1 MKSLTY
7 FEQLEKII
15 YKSILE
21 NNKDALLFL
30 KEEEE
35 KEFTKLSIDD
45 LNNLLEQLFVSHQFL
60 QTEKVPTDT
69 PILNQLEKN
78 ISLKRLINIII
89 DNILSY
95 DQLEIW
101 FSSLAEHYL
110 AKEGLLENSILNDCI
125 AFRTDYIERV
135 IGRIFESRDISHNKK
150 QKIIKDLF
158 FVYSNLEED
167 KEILHNTESSNILA
181 KRFDMIDYFFNDEE
195 KKEIYV
201 GLCLENM
208 LTNVENN
215 TKNSNKNNTL
225 ANIQVESMLA
235 PLSIDALIEAKQ
247 IFDYDI
253 FNCNINIKNH
263 TYYEEAEKVFKKL
276 LVNNINK

>member
-35 KEFTKLSIDD
+35 KEFAKLSIDD

-69 PILNQLEKN
+69 LILNQLEKN

-263 TYYEEAEKVFKKL
+263 TYYEETEKVFKKL

>member
-35 KEFTKLSIDD
+35 KEFAKLSIDD

-69 PILNQLEKN
+69 LILNQLEKN

-253 FNCNINIKNH
+253 FKCNINIKNH
-263 TYYEEAEKVFKKL
+263 TYYEEAEKVFKT
-276 LVNNINK
+276 IS

>member
-30 KEEEE
+30 KTEEE
-35 KEFTKLSIDD
+35 KEFAKLSIDD
-45 LNNLLEQLFVSHQFL
+45 LNNLLEQLFISHQFL

-69 PILNQLEKN
+69 LILNQLEKN

-101 FSSLAEHYL
+101 FSSLVEHYL

-158 FVYSNLEED
+158 FVYSDLVED
-167 KEILHNTESSNILA
+167 KEILHNIESSNILA
-181 KRFDMIDYFFNDEE
+181 KRFDMIDYFFDDEE

-201 GLCLENM
+201 GLCLENI
-208 LTNVENN
+208 LINVENS
-215 TKNSNKNNTL
+215 TRNSNKNNTF

-235 PLSIDALIEAKQ
+235 PLSIDTLIEAKQ

-263 TYYEEAEKVFKKL
+263 TYYEETEKVFKKL

>member
-15 YKSILE
+15 YKSILK
-21 NNKDALLFL
+21 NNKEMLIFL
-30 KEEEE
+30 KTEE
-35 KEFTKLSIDD
+35 KKEIAKLSIND
-45 LNNLLEQLFVSHQFL
+45 LNNLLDQLFNSHQFL
-60 QTEKVPTDT
+60 QTEKIPTDT
-69 PILNQLEKN
+69 LIINQFEKN
-78 ISLKRLINIII
+78 ICLKRLINIII

-95 DQLEIW
+95 DQLEIC
-101 FSSLAEHYL
+101 FSSLEEHYL
-110 AKEGLLENSILNDCI
+110 VKEGLLENSILDDCI

-135 IGRIFESRDISHNKK
+135 IGRIFENKDIPHNKK
-150 QKIIKDLF
+150 QKIIGDLF

-181 KRFDMIDYFFNDEE
+181 KRFDMIDYFFNNEE

-201 GLCLENM
+201 SLCLENM
-208 LTNVENN
+208 LTNIENN

-235 PLSIDALIEAKQ
+235 PLSIDTLMETKQ

-263 TYYEEAEKVFKKL
+263 TYYEEVEKVYL
-276 LVNNINK
+276 L

>member
-35 KEFTKLSIDD
+35 KEFAKLSIDD

-69 PILNQLEKN
+69 LILNQLEKN

>member
-1 MKSLTY
+1 M
-7 FEQLEKII
+7 
-15 YKSILE
+15 
-21 NNKDALLFL
+21 LFL

-35 KEFTKLSIDD
+35 KEFAKLSIDD

-69 PILNQLEKN
+69 LILNQLEKN

>member
-35 KEFTKLSIDD
+35 KEFAKLSIDD

-69 PILNQLEKN
+69 LILNQLEKN

-181 KRFDMIDYFFNDEE
+181 KSFDMIDYFFNDEE

>member
-35 KEFTKLSIDD
+35 KEFAKLSIDD

-69 PILNQLEKN
+69 LILNQLEKN

-125 AFRTDYIERV
+125 AFRTDCIERV
-135 IGRIFESRDISHNKK
+135 IGRIFESRDISHNEK

-235 PLSIDALIEAKQ
+235 PLSIDTLIEAKQ

-263 TYYEEAEKVFKKL
+263 TYYEETEKVFKKL